1 MAPAPPAVWLT
12 AAPELRRT
20 VAVPAAPLLIAW
32 VKVIGPA
39 VLTKST
45 SPLLVVTP
53 VAPAAQT
60 SPATVFTVKPLVS
73 RKRTKAPAAVSRA
86 AKLPVT
92 VLATSHRSGL
102 PYACTAGTSA
112 VRAPASPTVWVT
124 AARELRRTVAVLAA
138 PVLTAWVS
146 VIGPAVPTRSTHP
159 LLDALPISPAAQTSP
174 ATVFTEKPLVS
185 RKRTKAPA
193 AVSSA
198 AKFPVTALA
207 TSHRSMLPAA
217 TTARLAA
224 VMAPAPPAIWVTA
237 APEFRRTVA
246 VLPAPVLTAWVS
258 VIGPAA
264 LTR

>member
-92 VLATSHRSGL
+92 VMATSHRSHMKRAVQGKL
-102 PYACTAGTSA
+102 AA
-112 VRAPASPTVWVT
+112 VRAPAP
-124 AARELRRTVAVLAA
+124 
-138 PVLTAWVS
+138 
-146 VIGPAVPTRSTHP
+146 PAV
-159 LLDALPISPAAQTSP
+159 
-174 ATVFTEKPLVS
+174 
-185 RKRTKAPA
+185 
-193 AVSSA
+193 
-198 AKFPVTALA
+198 
-207 TSHRSMLPAA
+207 
-217 TTARLAA
+217 
-224 VMAPAPPAIWVTA
+224 
-237 APEFRRTVA
+237 
-246 VLPAPVLTAWVS
+246 
-258 VIGPAA
+258 
-264 LTR
+264 